1 MAAVTRF
8 GPGGGPRMLL
18 GSFSSKVY
26 AGPSIPSTSVWVE
39 ALSKTLVRTGTT
51 RVLVKNTETD

>member
-1 MAAVTRF
+1 MR
-8 GPGGGPRMLL
+8 L
-18 GSFSSKVY
+18 GSFSGKVY